1 MPRGGKR
8 PGAGAPKGN
17 LNAMRHGGES
27 NYVQTQLIP
36 ALAPFPALQHWLL
49 NYQRRQMRKKSG
61 SRSGASRVLATLIAL
76 IQLPPGHPTRKTLAD
91 LDAAL
96 AASPTPTPIPMEA
109 LEKVFLKQ
117 SYSHGNYQNQSESIK
132 VP

>member
-36 ALAPFPALQHWLL
+36 ALAPFPELQRWLI
-49 NYQRRQMRKKSG
+49 NYQRRQMRTKAG

-76 IQLPPGHPTRKTLAD
+76 IQLPPGHPTRKTLVD

-96 AASPTPTPIPMEA
+96 AASPTPIPMET

-132 VP
+132 AP